1 MTGCTKN
8 SDKITATMTKYY
20 DNNEKVLSTIE
31 ITFAQNTA
39 DKFKMPFEFENEES
53 AKDHLKIYETFG
65 L

>member
-1 MTGCTKN
+1 
-8 SDKITATMTKYY
+8 MTKYY